1 MDVEHEEEVE
11 KMKGKQRETKS
22 NLQEIWRGLEEK

>member
-11 KMKGKQRETKS
+11 RMKAKHRETKS